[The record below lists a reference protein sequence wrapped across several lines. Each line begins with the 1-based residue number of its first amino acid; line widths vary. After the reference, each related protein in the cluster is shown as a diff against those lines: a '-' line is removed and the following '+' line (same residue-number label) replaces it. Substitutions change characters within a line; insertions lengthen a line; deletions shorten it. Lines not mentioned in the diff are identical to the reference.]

1 MRTLLISL
9 MAVGLF
15 AASSCVNEGGQVFG
29 ELPEGV
35 VPVSGEALEAR
46 GAVYNKDLNELKI
59 SWRTTPDPKLYKG
72 VEVSFQA
79 LGGQSKTIR
88 IMANP
93 NFSSSYDYFT
103 VVTKNP
109 ATVQYRCI
117 WNKESGEE
125 VSEWASADNLTVTN
139 VASSDV
145 FFDIVPPTFKL
156 VTEDN
161 VSAQVAE
168 AYDGIVG
175 KTDEEKKAYYTQIL
189 QIVLSSIYNSTV
201 DAGQQ
206 PVSWI
211 KCILGKM
218 DYPGAVAYVSG
229 DSEGPLM
236 RLSSEYV
243 EQVSTGAVSMEDA
256 TFEIRGVLIHEF
268 SHLVQKTGAVGSN
281 QPSCIEGMADAIRSA
296 CGGVTDANRISGAL
310 NAGVYYDEN
319 RKSGDT
325 PCPYVWQMPYGT
337 SGYFMNWLRTYDG
350 DFLRKMTITIEKMG
364 SQWSLEKAVQYIL
377 GENYKMED
385 LWNEYIEDAKS
396 ENVDRKSVV

>member
-15 AASSCVNEGGQVFG
+15 AVSSCVNEGGQVFG

-296 CGGVTDANRISGAL
+296 SGGVTDANRISGAL

-396 ENVDRKSVV
+396 ENVG

>member
-79 LGGQSKTIR
+79 LGGQSKIIR

-396 ENVDRKSVV
+396 ENVG

>member
-1 MRTLLISL
+1 MRILLISL

-364 SQWSLEKAVQYIL
+364 SQRSLEKAVQYIL

-396 ENVDRKSVV
+396 ENVG

>member
-15 AASSCVNEGGQVFG
+15 AVSSCVNEGGQVFG

-337 SGYFMNWLRTYDG
+337 SGYFINWLRTYDG

-396 ENVDRKSVV
+396 ENVG

>member
-79 LGGQSKTIR
+79 LGGQSKTISSS
-88 IMANP
+88 MANP

-396 ENVDRKSVV
+396 ENVG

>member
-59 SWRTTPDPKLYKG
+59 SWRTTPDSKLYKG

-117 WNKESGEE
+117 WDKESGEE

-396 ENVDRKSVV
+396 ENVG

>member
-281 QPSCIEGMADAIRSA
+281 QPSCIEGMADAIRLA

-396 ENVDRKSVV
+396 ENVG

>member
-268 SHLVQKTGAVGSN
+268 SHLVQKTGSVGSN

-396 ENVDRKSVV
+396 ENVG

>member
-139 VASSDV
+139 LASSDV

-396 ENVDRKSVV
+396 ENVG

>member
-35 VPVSGEALEAR
+35 VPVTGEALEAR

-396 ENVDRKSVV
+396 ENVG

>member
-59 SWRTTPDPKLYKG
+59 SWRTTPDPKLYKS

-236 RLSSEYV
+236 RLSSKYV

-396 ENVDRKSVV
+396 ENVG

>member
-59 SWRTTPDPKLYKG
+59 SWRTTPDSKLYKG

-103 VVTKNP
+103 VVTKTP

-117 WNKESGEE
+117 WDKESGEE

-385 LWNEYIEDAKS
+385 LWNEYIEDA
-396 ENVDRKSVV
+396 

>member
-377 GENYKMED
+377 GENYKMGD

-396 ENVDRKSVV
+396 ENVG

>member
-211 KCILGKM
+211 KCILEKM

-396 ENVDRKSVV
+396 ENVG

>member
-117 WNKESGEE
+117 WDKESGEE

-218 DYPGAVAYVSG
+218 DYLGAVAYVSG

-364 SQWSLEKAVQYIL
+364 SQWVVSGLWKKQFNISLERTIRWRICGMNIL
-377 GENYKMED
+377 KM
-385 LWNEYIEDAKS
+385 LK
-396 ENVDRKSVV
+396 VKM

>member
-46 GAVYNKDLNELKI
+46 GAVCNKDLNELKI

-396 ENVDRKSVV
+396 ENVG

>member
-35 VPVSGEALEAR
+35 VPVSGKALEAR

-396 ENVDRKSVV
+396 ENVG

>member
-93 NFSSSYDYFT
+93 NFSCSYDYFT

-296 CGGVTDANRISGAL
+296 SGGVTDANRISGAL

-396 ENVDRKSVV
+396 ENVG

>member
-218 DYPGAVAYVSG
+218 DYLGAVAYVSG

-396 ENVDRKSVV
+396 ENVG

>member
-175 KTDEEKKAYYTQIL
+175 TTDEEKKAYYTQIL

-396 ENVDRKSVV
+396 ENIG

>member
-385 LWNEYIEDAKS
+385 LWNE
-396 ENVDRKSVV
+396 

>member
-79 LGGQSKTIR
+79 LGGQSKTIK

-396 ENVDRKSVV
+396 ENVG

>member
-175 KTDEEKKAYYTQIL
+175 KTDEEKKAYYTHIL

-296 CGGVTDANRISGAL
+296 CGGVTAANRISGAL

-396 ENVDRKSVV
+396 ENVG

>member
-117 WNKESGEE
+117 WNKESGED

-396 ENVDRKSVV
+396 ENVG

>member
-296 CGGVTDANRISGAL
+296 CGGVTDTNRISGAL

-325 PCPYVWQMPYGT
+325 PCPYIWQMPYGT

-396 ENVDRKSVV
+396 ENVG

>member
-117 WNKESGEE
+117 WNKESGVE

-161 VSAQVAE
+161 VSTQVAE

-396 ENVDRKSVV
+396 ENVG

>member
-15 AASSCVNEGGQVFG
+15 AANSCVNEGGQVFG

-396 ENVDRKSVV
+396 ENVG

>member
-296 CGGVTDANRISGAL
+296 CGGVTDASRISGAL

-396 ENVDRKSVV
+396 ENVG

>member
-15 AASSCVNEGGQVFG
+15 AASSCVNEGGQVSG

-396 ENVDRKSVV
+396 ENVG

>member
-396 ENVDRKSVV
+396 ENIG

>member
-103 VVTKNP
+103 VVNKNP

-396 ENVDRKSVV
+396 ENVG

>member
-337 SGYFMNWLRTYDG
+337 SRYFMNWLRTYDG

-396 ENVDRKSVV
+396 ENVG

>member
-15 AASSCVNEGGQVFG
+15 AVSSCVNEGGQVFG

-201 DAGQQ
+201 DADQQ

-396 ENVDRKSVV
+396 ENVG

>member
-218 DYPGAVAYVSG
+218 DYSGAVAYVSG

-396 ENVDRKSVV
+396 ENVG

>member
-175 KTDEEKKAYYTQIL
+175 KTDEAKKAYYTQIL

-319 RKSGDT
+319 RKSGNT

-396 ENVDRKSVV
+396 ENVG

>member
-1 MRTLLISL
+1 MRILLISL

-396 ENVDRKSVV
+396 ENVG

>member
-46 GAVYNKDLNELKI
+46 GAVYDKDLNELKI

-396 ENVDRKSVV
+396 ENVG

>member
-296 CGGVTDANRISGAL
+296 CGGATDANRISGAL

-396 ENVDRKSVV
+396 ENVG